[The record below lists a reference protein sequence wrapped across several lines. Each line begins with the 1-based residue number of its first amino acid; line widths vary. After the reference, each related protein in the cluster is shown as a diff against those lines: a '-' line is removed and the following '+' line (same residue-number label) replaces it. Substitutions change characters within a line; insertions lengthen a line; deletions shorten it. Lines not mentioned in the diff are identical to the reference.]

1 MSRSR
6 QQVVR
11 MLALVPYLQG
21 HDGIPVNEVA
31 EEFGVPAKQIRDD
44 LRLLMYTGVGE
55 YAGEL
60 IDFDLGALEED
71 GVVYIRD
78 ADFMPRPLRLTSSE
92 GVALIVALRTLR
104 ASGSGAQL
112 PIIDSALAK
121 LESAV
126 GEGVDA
132 PIDVHVEPAD
142 PVIHSTLVHALAE
155 GKRVEIVYGTAS
167 RDDRTTRQVDPRRLF
182 MENGHLYLEGWCL
195 RAEDLRF
202 FRLDRVESADLTGDD
217 AADHE
222 VEPRALATS
231 FFTVGGDT
239 PYAVLDL
246 DPRAHWLTEYYQVE
260 EVEQRGDVLRVKLFG
275 GDWSWLRRL
284 VLRNAGSVRVVEPAS
299 LAADVVDQARLALS
313 AYDGSDTSQKE

>member
-1 MSRSR
+1 
-6 QQVVR
+6 

-31 EEFGVPAKQIRDD
+31 EDFAVPAKQIRDD

-71 GVVYIRD
+71 GVIYIRD

-104 ASGSGAQL
+104 ASASGGQL

-126 GEGVDA
+126 GEAVE
-132 PIDVHVEPAD
+132 PPVDVHVEPAD

-155 GKRVEIVYGTAS
+155 GKRVRIVYGTAS
-167 RDDRTTRQVDPRRLF
+167 RDDRTTREVDPRRLF
-182 MENGHLYLEGWCL
+182 MENGHLYLEAWCL

-202 FRLDRVESADLTGDD
+202 FRLDRMEAADLTGAD
-217 AADHE
+217 AEDHE
-222 VEPRALATS
+222 VEARDLASS
-231 FFTVGGDT
+231 FFTVGGET
-239 PYAVLDL
+239 PFAVLDL

-260 EVEQRGDVLRVKLFG
+260 EIERRGDVLRVKMFG
-275 GDWSWLRRL
+275 GDWSWFRRL

-299 LAADVVDQARLALS
+299 LAADVVDHARVALG
-313 AYDGSDTSQKE
+313 AYDGL

>member
-1 MSRSR
+1 
-6 QQVVR
+6 
-11 MLALVPYLQG
+11 VPYLQG

-60 IDFDLGALEED
+60 IDFDLGALDED
-71 GVVYIRD
+71 GMVYIRD
-78 ADFMPRPLRLTSSE
+78 ADFMPRPLRITSSE

-104 ASGSGAQL
+104 ASASGAQL

-126 GEGVDA
+126 GEEVDL
-132 PIDVHVEPAD
+132 PVDVLLEAVD
-142 PVIHSTLVHALAE
+142 PVIHTTLVHALAE
-155 GKRVEIVYGTAS
+155 GKRVEIIYGTAS

-182 MENGHLYLEGWCL
+182 TENGRLYLEAWCL

-202 FRLDRVESADLTGDD
+202 FRLDRVEAAELTGDD

-222 VEPRALATS
+222 AEPRDLASS

-246 DPRAHWLTEYYQVE
+246 DPRAHWLTEYYQVQ
-260 EVEQRGDVLRVKLFG
+260 EVEERGDVLRVKLFG

-284 VLRNAGSVRVVEPAS
+284 VLRNAGTVHVVEPAS
-299 LAADVVDQARLALS
+299 LAEEVVDHARVALS
-313 AYDGSDTSQKE
+313 AYDGSETS

>member
-1 MSRSR
+1 
-6 QQVVR
+6 

-31 EEFGVPAKQIRDD
+31 QDFGVSAKQIRDD

-71 GVVYIRD
+71 GVIYIRD
-78 ADFMPRPLRLTSSE
+78 ADFMPRPLRLTGSE

-104 ASGSGAQL
+104 ASASGAQL

-126 GEGVDA
+126 GEGVEPA
-132 PIDVHVEPAD
+132 VDVHVEPVD

-155 GKRVEIVYGTAS
+155 GKRVRIVYGTES
-167 RDDRTTRQVDPRRLF
+167 RDDRTTREVDPRRLF
-182 MENGHLYLEGWCL
+182 MENGHLYLDAWCL

-202 FRLDRVESADLTGDD
+202 FRLDRMEAADLTGAD
-217 AADHE
+217 AEDHD
-222 VEPRALATS
+222 VDPRDLAAS

-239 PYAVLDL
+239 PFAVLDL

-260 EVEQRGDVLRVKLFG
+260 EVERRGDVLRVKMFG
-275 GDWSWLRRL
+275 GDWSWFRRL

-299 LAADVVDQARLALS
+299 LASDVADHARVALS
-313 AYDGSDTSQKE
+313 AYDGRDPSPKE

>member
-1 MSRSR
+1 
-6 QQVVR
+6 

-31 EEFGVPAKQIRDD
+31 DEFGVQPKQIRDD

-60 IDFDLGALEED
+60 IDFDLGALEDD
-71 GVVYIRD
+71 GMIYIRD
-78 ADFMPRPLRLTSSE
+78 ADFMPRPLRITSSE

-112 PIIDSALAK
+112 PIIDSALSK

-126 GEGVDA
+126 GEVDL
-132 PIDVHVEPAD
+132 PVDVLVEPAD
-142 PVIHSTLVHALAE
+142 PVIHTTLVHALAE
-155 GKRVEIVYGTAS
+155 GKRVRIVYGTAS
-167 RDDRTTRQVDPRRLF
+167 RDDRTTREVDPRRLF
-182 MENGHLYLEGWCL
+182 TENGHLYLEAWCL

-202 FRLDRVESADLTGDD
+202 FRLDRVESAELAGED

-222 VEPRALATS
+222 AEPRDLATS
-231 FFTVGGDT
+231 FFTVGEDA

-284 VLRNAGSVRVVEPAS
+284 VLRNAGTVRVVEPES
-299 LAADVVDQARLALS
+299 LASDVIDHARAALS
-313 AYDGSDTSQKE
+313 AYDGTDPSPKE

>member
-31 EEFGVPAKQIRDD
+31 EEFGVPPKQIRDD

-60 IDFDLGALEED
+60 IDFDLGALEDD

-78 ADFMPRPLRLTSSE
+78 ADFMPRPLRITSNE

-104 ASGSGAQL
+104 ASASGAQL

-126 GEGVDA
+126 GEDVDL
-132 PIDVHVEPAD
+132 PVDVHLEAAD
-142 PVIHSTLVHALAE
+142 PVIHTTLVHALAE
-155 GKRVEIVYGTAS
+155 GKRVEIIYGTAS

-182 MENGHLYLEGWCL
+182 TENGHLYLEAWCL

-202 FRLDRVESADLTGDD
+202 FRLDRIEAAELTGDD

-222 VEPRALATS
+222 AEPRDLATS

-246 DPRAHWLTEYYQVE
+246 DPRAHWLTEYYQVQ
-260 EVEQRGDVLRVKLFG
+260 EVEPRGDVLRVKLFG

-299 LAADVVDQARLALS
+299 LASEVEDHARAALS
-313 AYDGSDTSQKE
+313 AYDGSDPSKE